1 MHSQV
6 RIVKNILSSSG
17 CFWFIFLIIFF
28 VLRNDLISFNVDL
41 FVFSQTRSH
50 QIRIDY
56 ALFWIFFLSN
66 SRTGDSFRMGWSKQS
81 KKKVVNMKIEQS
93 RRKKKIT
100 AKNAI
105 TNTVGREKA
114 SNTCSRRV
122 QCIYI
127 VIDKTRQ

>member
-1 MHSQV
+1 
-6 RIVKNILSSSG
+6 
-17 CFWFIFLIIFF
+17 
-28 VLRNDLISFNVDL
+28 
-41 FVFSQTRSH
+41 
-50 QIRIDY
+50 
-56 ALFWIFFLSN
+56 
-66 SRTGDSFRMGWSKQS
+66 
-81 KKKVVNMKIEQS
+81 MKIEQS